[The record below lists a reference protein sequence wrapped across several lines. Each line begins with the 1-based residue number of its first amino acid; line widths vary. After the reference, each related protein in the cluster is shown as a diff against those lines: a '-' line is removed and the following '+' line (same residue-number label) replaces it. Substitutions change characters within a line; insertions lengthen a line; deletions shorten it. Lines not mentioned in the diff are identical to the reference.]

1 MPRPGVYVTESV
13 LPTPVPNAAPSV
25 AAGALV
31 AELPSGPTSPV
42 LVNSWYAFTRL
53 FGNLNRDYPATFS
66 ANMFFRSG
74 GRELYVARV
83 VRDDAVAASAS
94 ILGDGADVDSDLDD
108 ALLTFTAKSV
118 GTYGNELRVVVTEN
132 SSGLHDITILQE
144 AGVGD
149 DVDDDT
155 VLETF
160 RNLTLVHGNQ
170 ELLDVLN
177 IQSRFVNVEW
187 GVDETTELPSVI
199 PTLTLSGGTDGSA
212 DGVLDYESALDSLA
226 NLNRLLV
233 LFSPGN
239 TDETVISAMVAFAEA
254 NRSFVV
260 IDTPENL
267 SVAGALTY
275 AGTLGTTSHAAVYAP
290 HLWVPDP
297 TSRSRD
303 AIVKVPPSGAVA
315 GVYLATDVSAGVFKA
330 PAGTGATIGGVVA
343 VERNY
348 TADELDALN
357 SDTTPVNAIRIVPG
371 VGPAVMGAR
380 TLNQAA
386 ATRYVNVRRSMSFL
400 NKEMTDRLAFALFRN
415 NDARLWSAART
426 VLDNFLR
433 GYYLAGGLRGN
444 TLADAFYIKIDS
456 ENNTASDIAAGIMN
470 IEVGVALQYPAE
482 FIKIKLTQRT
492 QA

>member
-13 LPTPVPNAAPSV
+13 LPTPVANAAPSV

-31 AELPSGPTSPV
+31 AELPSGPTDPI
-42 LVNSWYAFTRL
+42 LVNSWYAFTRI
-53 FGNLNRDYPATFS
+53 FGNLNRDYLATFA
-66 ANMFFRSG
+66 ANMFFRAG

-83 VRDDAVAASAS
+83 VRDDALAASAS
-94 ILGDGADVDSDLDD
+94 ILGDGVDVDSTLDD
-108 ALLTFTAKSV
+108 PFLTFTAKSV
-118 GTYGNELRVVVTEN
+118 GSYGNQLRVTVVEN
-132 SSGLHDITILQE
+132 AAGLHDITVLQE
-144 AGVGD
+144 AGVEGD
-149 DVDDDT
+149 SDDDT
-155 VLETF
+155 ILETF

-177 IQSRFVNVEW
+177 VQSRFISAEW
-187 GVDETTELPSVI
+187 GADATTSLPGTI
-199 PTLTLSGGTDGSA
+199 PTLSLSGGTDGTTEGA
-212 DGVLDYESALDSLA
+212 LDYESALDSLA

-239 TDETVISAMVAFAEA
+239 TDETIISAMVAFAES

-260 IDTPENL
+260 VDTPENL
-267 SVAGALTY
+267 SVAGAVTY
-275 AGTLGTTSHAAVYAP
+275 AGTLGSTNHAAVYAP

-297 TSRSRD
+297 TSKSRD

-315 GVYLATDVSAGVFKA
+315 GVYLATDASQGVFKA
-330 PAGTGATIGGVVA
+330 PAGTGATVSGVVA

-380 TLNQAA
+380 TLNQSA
-386 ATRYVNVRRSMSFL
+386 ATRYVNVRRSLSFL
-400 NKEMTDRLAFALFRN
+400 NKEMTERLAFALFRN
-415 NDARLWSAART
+415 NDSRLWGASRT

-433 GYYLAGGLRGN
+433 GFYLAGGLRGAN
-444 TLADAFYIKIDS
+444 LSDAYYIKIDA
-456 ENNTASDIAAGIMN
+456 ENNTADDRANGIMN
-470 IEVGVALQYPAE
+470 VEVGVALQYPAE